1 VVTTTQ
7 ILRGTSVTLTETFE
21 VDGAPIN
28 LGSGVPVVTALY
40 PDGSA
45 LDPAPVATHV
55 EPAISNVGKYQ
66 ITLDAEAEVT
76 ILDPITWVGT
86 IGGEPQTLRSRV
98 EWLGAQLFT
107 ISELRDYAMPG
118 SGTKLF
124 TDPAKYPDTRLHQA
138 RAATLSRFA
147 TALGVSPVPR
157 HAREVHSLGPGGQ
170 LIVRELAARTLLS
183 VTLAGV
189 TQATSGYHLTP
200 AGVVL
205 PVTGYTLGAW
215 GSHGIAVAVVEY
227 EHGRDGVD
235 DDGRDAALQYAAAKL
250 APSAFT
256 SGTSYT
262 TPDGVTVAYEPSEVG
277 RGGFVR
283 FTGLREVDRYLNLHA
298 TASIAV
304 A

>member
-1 VVTTTQ
+1 LSDTLQLLRLTSARPQVTFT
-7 ILRGTSVTLTETFE
+7 VN
-21 VDGAPIN
+21 GAP
-28 LGSGVPVVTALY
+28 LDLDSGVPTVVATK
-40 PDGSA
+40 PDGSVFSPA
-45 LDPAPVATHV
+45 LTASHVGAANSGMYEVAYPAQT
-55 EPAISNVGKYQ
+55 
-66 ITLDAEAEVT
+66 EVT
-76 ILDPITWVGT
+76 RTRLDWTGT
-86 IGGEPQTLRSRV
+86 IGGLAQTLTSWV
-98 EWLGAQLFT
+98 EVVGAYLFT
-107 ISELRDYAMPG
+107 ISELRGYAMPG

-124 TDPAKYPDTRLHQA
+124 TDPVKYPDTRLHQA
-138 RAATLSRFA
+138 RAATLGRFA

-157 HAREVHSLGPGGQ
+157 HAREVHSLGSGGQ
-170 LIVRELAARTLLS
+170 LIVRELAARKLLS
-183 VTLAGV
+183 VTLAGAA
-189 TQATSGYHLTP
+189 QATSGYHLTP

-215 GSHGIAVAVVEY
+215 GASGIGVAVVEY

-298 TASIAV
+298 TANIAV